1 MEDKSMQGQS
11 SKRRMNAYERSRMS
25 RIQENQK
32 KLQALGVKNIAK
44 SLTSLAES
52 DKTKKKKNKSMDTS
66 KKDIDVEYMPGSDI
80 DVEQDYQEAATK
92 ISKKSLKRYTNLAQ
106 KRFIAPTVSCVL
118 TSSESHMQKGQ
129 VIDTSGRSTVAKRK
143 LSAVD
148 NDDDHGERDMR
159 FHDINEEQDDV
170 EFDDIEDIDMNEAY
184 EEQDSFKDDGGKDME
199 DLVQVND
206 LENQNDE
213 LVEKEC
219 EDPENEEE
227 HEGSQ
232 QENEAARNVR
242 KRVRGPTRMPKVWA
256 QEKGDRIPILVNEH
270 GQPINDKSSQLTHF
284 MGTLSRSGKYCPIYK
299 PWNKV
304 KAAKKEALL
313 ALLKTKFDIPEAA
326 KGWILQ
332 SFGRKVKNWRA
343 RVKELYHDPS
353 LSLKEQISSRP
364 KQVQKKQWKKLVKYW
379 NKEKSKLVSEKNK
392 ANRAK
397 KKMVQ
402 LTGKKSYARVREE
415 LKASKGQ
422 DPSRLEIFR
431 ACFSKDGTTKNLEAS
446 NAIAQMQQLS
456 SNLPEGSIDK
466 PGPDDV
472 FSKVMGNDRNG
483 DAVMYGLGVRAADV
497 WGVIPSRSA
506 CHRENIQ
513 LKSQCEELT
522 STVVQLRAQV
532 SEMEGSRGGSS
543 VQPLASQHFPN
554 VTNGHQRLR
563 VGDEVFLKSI
573 LNSTEIVARGRV
585 QSLDP
590 NDLVGG
596 TEIGPEWCEVN
607 VQVPIKKDE
616 NLVRPYGLFST
627 IQDCIGAPIAW
638 PCPFISVVHED

>member
-1 MEDKSMQGQS
+1 M
-11 SKRRMNAYERSRMS
+11 
-25 RIQENQK
+25 
-32 KLQALGVKNIAK
+32 
-44 SLTSLAES
+44 
-52 DKTKKKKNKSMDTS
+52 
-66 KKDIDVEYMPGSDI
+66 
-80 DVEQDYQEAATK
+80 
-92 ISKKSLKRYTNLAQ
+92 
-106 KRFIAPTVSCVL
+106 
-118 TSSESHMQKGQ
+118 
-129 VIDTSGRSTVAKRK
+129 
-143 LSAVD
+143 
-148 NDDDHGERDMR
+148 
-159 FHDINEEQDDV
+159 
-170 EFDDIEDIDMNEAY
+170 
-184 EEQDSFKDDGGKDME
+184 
-199 DLVQVND
+199 
-206 LENQNDE
+206 
-213 LVEKEC
+213 
-219 EDPENEEE
+219 
-227 HEGSQ
+227 
-232 QENEAARNVR
+232 
-242 KRVRGPTRMPKVWA
+242 
-256 QEKGDRIPILVNEH
+256 
-270 GQPINDKSSQLTHF
+270 
-284 MGTLSRSGKYCPIYK
+284 
-299 PWNKV
+299 
-304 KAAKKEALL
+304 
-313 ALLKTKFDIPEAA
+313 
-326 KGWILQ
+326 
-332 SFGRKVKNWRA
+332 
-343 RVKELYHDPS
+343 
-353 LSLKEQISSRP
+353 
-364 KQVQKKQWKKLVKYW
+364 
-379 NKEKSKLVSEKNK
+379 
-392 ANRAK
+392 
-397 KKMVQ
+397 
-402 LTGKKSYARVREE
+402 
-415 LKASKGQ
+415 
-422 DPSRLEIFR
+422 FR

-472 FSKVMGNDRNG
+472 FSKVMGNNRNG

-607 VQVPIKKDE
+607 VQVPIKKYE

-638 PCPFISVVHED
+638 PYPFISVCIC